1 MLGADEECSIRGSAL
16 SRLPVWT
23 MSAEDVC
30 GQPKGL
36 DVGIIFLLIF
46 LTLVGIAVG
55 AYDGAEFDF
64 IKQNDELLKD
74 FITILLDS
82 SAFSKRVF
90 YNKMG
95 PRAQKMFVRDQ

>member
-1 MLGADEECSIRGSAL
+1 
-16 SRLPVWT
+16 

-64 IKQNDELLKD
+64 IEQNDELLK
-74 FITILLDS
+74 
-82 SAFSKRVF
+82 
-90 YNKMG
+90 
-95 PRAQKMFVRDQ
+95 